1 LKFEFAI
8 ARRFLFPQRE
18 KEHRPTFIS
27 VIATGGIALG
37 TAALILTLSIVQ
49 GFSDEIRN
57 KIIGFGSHLHLVKV
71 GGDWVK
77 YDSVIAIKTQHAKN
91 VASVSP
97 FLQKDV
103 VLKSTN
109 GALRLEPALLK
120 AVVPQTDNSFIRNKI
135 TSGAYFSD
143 STQATLPL
151 LLGRKLAQ
159 KLALNVGDN
168 LLVIATTKSFA
179 KENEMRIEMNAKSL
193 LKSMRVE
200 TATVVGI
207 YETGLSQGFDDAIV
221 FTTLSSAQVFLD
233 MPEMISGYEIAVKEI
248 DLVGETAGELDAIIG
263 FPMYARTIYQIY
275 QNIFVWLRFQENI
288 IPLLL
293 ISVTVVAAFNV
304 ISTLLII
311 VLEKSREIGVVMSFG
326 ASDKQV
332 KTIFISQS
340 LLMAG
345 VGIAIGNALAL
356 TLSIAEKSLHLIS
369 LSEETYF
376 ISNVAIAIKPISY
389 VAISCFTVL
398 VCWLASLIP
407 SSVAAKLNP
416 VEALRK

>member
-1 LKFEFAI
+1 LKFEFTI
-8 ARRFLFPQRE
+8 ARRFLFPHKE
-18 KEHRPTFIS
+18 KAHRPTFIS
-27 VIATGGIALG
+27 AIATGGIALG

-57 KIIGFGSHLHLVKV
+57 KIIGFGSHIHLVKV
-71 GGDWVK
+71 GGDFVK
-77 YDSVIAIKTQHAKN
+77 YDSVIVIKTKQTQN
-91 VASVSP
+91 VASLSP

-103 VLKSTN
+103 ILKSAN
-109 GALRLEPALLK
+109 GASLLEPSLLK
-120 AVVPQTDNSFIRNKI
+120 AVEPQTDNSFIRDKI
-135 TSGAYFSD
+135 TAGAYFPD
-143 STQATLPL
+143 SLKATLPL
-151 LLGRKLAQ
+151 LLGKKLAQ
-159 KLALNVGDN
+159 KLALKVGDK

-179 KENEMRIEMNAKSL
+179 EEEARSERNAKSL

-207 YETGLSQGFDDAIV
+207 YETGLSQGFDDAIA
-221 FTTLSSAQVFLD
+221 FTTLLSAQTFLD
-233 MPEMISGYEIAVKEI
+233 MPEMISGYEITVKEI
-248 DLVGETAGELDAIIG
+248 DFVGETARELDAIIG

-293 ISVTVVAAFNV
+293 ISVTIVAAFNV

-311 VLEKSREIGVVMSFG
+311 VLEKGREIGVVMSFG
-326 ASDKQV
+326 ASGKQI
-332 KTIFISQS
+332 KTIFIAQS
-340 LLMAG
+340 LLMAL
-345 VGIAIGNALAL
+345 VGIAIGNGLAFL
-356 TLSIAEKSLHLIS
+356 LAIAEKSLHLIS

-376 ISNVAIAIKPISY
+376 ISNVAIAMKPINY
-389 VAISCFTVL
+389 VAISSFTVL

-416 VEALRK
+416 VQAIRR

>member
-1 LKFEFAI
+1 LKFEFTI
-8 ARRFLFPQRE
+8 ARRFLFPHKE
-18 KEHRPTFIS
+18 KAHRPTFIS
-27 VIATGGIALG
+27 AIATGGIALG

-57 KIIGFGSHLHLVKV
+57 KIIGFGSHIHLVKV
-71 GGDWVK
+71 GGDFVK
-77 YDSVIAIKTQHAKN
+77 YDSVIAIKTKQTQN
-91 VASVSP
+91 VASLSP

-103 VLKSTN
+103 ILKSAN
-109 GALRLEPALLK
+109 GASLLEPSLLK
-120 AVVPQTDNSFIRNKI
+120 AVEPQTDNSFIRDKI
-135 TSGAYFSD
+135 TAGAYFPD
-143 STQATLPL
+143 SLKATLPL
-151 LLGRKLAQ
+151 LLGKKLAQ
-159 KLALNVGDN
+159 KLALKVGDK

-179 KENEMRIEMNAKSL
+179 EEEARSERNAKSL

-207 YETGLSQGFDDAIV
+207 YETGLSQGFDDAIA
-221 FTTLSSAQVFLD
+221 FTTLLSAQTFLD
-233 MPEMISGYEIAVKEI
+233 MPEMISGYEITVKEI
-248 DLVGETAGELDAIIG
+248 DFVGETARELDAIIG

-293 ISVTVVAAFNV
+293 ISVTIVAAFNV

-311 VLEKSREIGVVMSFG
+311 VLEKGREIGVVMSFG
-326 ASDKQV
+326 ASGKQI
-332 KTIFISQS
+332 KTIFIAQS
-340 LLMAG
+340 LLMAL
-345 VGIAIGNALAL
+345 VGIAIGNGLAFL
-356 TLSIAEKSLHLIS
+356 LAIAEKSLHLIS

-376 ISNVAIAIKPISY
+376 ISNVAIAMKPINY
-389 VAISCFTVL
+389 VAISSFTVL

-416 VEALRK
+416 VQAIRR

>member
-1 LKFEFAI
+1 MKFEFTI
-8 ARRFLFPQRE
+8 ARRFLFPHKE
-18 KEHRPTFIS
+18 KAHRPTFIS
-27 VIATGGIALG
+27 AIATGGIALG

-57 KIIGFGSHLHLVKV
+57 KIIGFGSHIHLVKV
-71 GGDWVK
+71 GGDFVK
-77 YDSVIAIKTQHAKN
+77 YDSVIAIKTKQTQN
-91 VASVSP
+91 VASLSP

-103 VLKSTN
+103 ILKSAN
-109 GALRLEPALLK
+109 GASLLEPSLLK
-120 AVVPQTDNSFIRNKI
+120 AVEPQTDNSFIRDKI
-135 TSGAYFSD
+135 TAGAYFPD
-143 STQATLPL
+143 SLKATLPL
-151 LLGRKLAQ
+151 LLGKKLAQ
-159 KLALNVGDN
+159 KLALKVGDK

-179 KENEMRIEMNAKSL
+179 EEEARSERNAKSL

-207 YETGLSQGFDDAIV
+207 YETGLSQGFDDAIA
-221 FTTLSSAQVFLD
+221 FTTLLSAQTFLD
-233 MPEMISGYEIAVKEI
+233 MPEMISGYEITVKEI
-248 DLVGETAGELDAIIG
+248 DFVGETARELDAIIG

-293 ISVTVVAAFNV
+293 ISVTIVAAFNV

-311 VLEKSREIGVVMSFG
+311 VLEKGREIGVVMSFG
-326 ASDKQV
+326 ASGKQI
-332 KTIFISQS
+332 KTIFIAQS
-340 LLMAG
+340 LLMAL
-345 VGIAIGNALAL
+345 VGIAIGNGLAFL
-356 TLSIAEKSLHLIS
+356 LAIAEKSLHLIS

-376 ISNVAIAIKPISY
+376 ISNVAIAMKPINY
-389 VAISCFTVL
+389 VAISSFTVL

-416 VEALRK
+416 VQAIRR

>member
-1 LKFEFAI
+1 MKFEFTI

-18 KEHRPTFIS
+18 REHKPTFIS
-27 VIATGGIALG
+27 AIATGGIALG

-57 KIIGFGSHLHLVKV
+57 KIIGFGSHIHLVKV
-71 GGDWVK
+71 GGDFVK
-77 YDSVIAIKTQHAKN
+77 YDSVIAIKTKQTQN
-91 VASVSP
+91 VASLSP

-103 VLKSTN
+103 ILKSAS
-109 GALRLEPALLK
+109 GASLLEPALLK
-120 AVVPQTDNSFIRNKI
+120 AVEPQTDNSFIRNKI
-135 TSGAYFSD
+135 TSGAYFPD
-143 STQATLPL
+143 STQTMLPM
-151 LLGRKLAQ
+151 LLGKKLAQ
-159 KLALNVGDN
+159 KLALKVGDN

-179 KENEMRIEMNAKSL
+179 EEKEMRVEMNAKSL

-207 YETGLSQGFDDAIV
+207 YETGLSQGFDDAIA
-221 FTTLSSAQVFLD
+221 FTTLSSAQTFLD
-233 MPEMISGYEIAVKEI
+233 MPEMISGYEITVKEI
-248 DLVGETAGELDAIIG
+248 DFVSETARELDSIVG

-293 ISVTVVAAFNV
+293 ISVTIVAAFNV

-311 VLEKSREIGVVMSFG
+311 VLEKGREIGVVMSFG
-326 ASDKQV
+326 ASGKQV

-345 VGIAIGNALAL
+345 VGIAIGNGLAL
-356 TLSIAEKSLHLIS
+356 LLSIAEKSLHLIS

-376 ISNVAIAIKPISY
+376 ISNVAIAMKPINY
-389 VAISCFTVL
+389 VAISSFTVL
-398 VCWLASLIP
+398 VCWLASMLP

-416 VEALRK
+416 VQAIRR

>member
-1 LKFEFAI
+1 MKFELTI

-18 KEHRPTFIS
+18 KEHKPTFIS
-27 VIATGGIALG
+27 TIATGGIALG

-71 GGDWVK
+71 GGDMVK
-77 YDSVIAIKTQHAKN
+77 YDSVIAIKTTQIQN
-91 VASVSP
+91 VKSVSP

-103 VLKSTN
+103 ILKSAS
-109 GALRLEPALLK
+109 GASLLEPALLK
-120 AVVPQTDNSFIRNKI
+120 AVVPQTDNSFIRNKLI
-135 TSGAYFSD
+135 SGAYFSD
-143 STQATLPL
+143 SIQVSLPL
-151 LLGRKLAQ
+151 LLGKKMAQ
-159 KLALNVGDN
+159 KLALKVGDQ
-168 LLVIATTKSFA
+168 LLVIATTKAFSETQATSEITA
-179 KENEMRIEMNAKSL
+179 KNL
-193 LKSMRVE
+193 LKSMRLE

-207 YETGLSQGFDDAIV
+207 YETGLSQGFDDAMA
-221 FTTLSSAQVFLD
+221 FTTLRAAQDFLD
-233 MPEMISGYEIAVKEI
+233 MPDMISGYELVVEDI
-248 DLVGETAGELDAIIG
+248 DRVGETAQELDSLIG
-263 FPMYARTIYQIY
+263 FPMYARTIFQIY

-293 ISVTVVAAFNV
+293 ISVTIVAAFNV

-311 VLEKSREIGVVMSFG
+311 VLEKGREIGVVMSFG
-326 ASDKQV
+326 ASGKQI

-345 VGIAIGNALAL
+345 VGIAIGNGLSL
-356 TLSIAEKSLHLIS
+356 LLSIVEKSLHLIS

-376 ISNVAIAIKPISY
+376 ISNVAIAIKPINY
-389 VAISCFTVL
+389 VMISAFTL
-398 VCWLASLIP
+398 AVCWLASLIP

-416 VEALRK
+416 IQSIRR

>member
-1 LKFEFAI
+1 
-8 ARRFLFPQRE
+8 
-18 KEHRPTFIS
+18 
-27 VIATGGIALG
+27 
-37 TAALILTLSIVQ
+37 
-49 GFSDEIRN
+49 
-57 KIIGFGSHLHLVKV
+57 
-71 GGDWVK
+71 
-77 YDSVIAIKTQHAKN
+77 
-91 VASVSP
+91 
-97 FLQKDV
+97 
-103 VLKSTN
+103 
-109 GALRLEPALLK
+109 
-120 AVVPQTDNSFIRNKI
+120 
-135 TSGAYFSD
+135 
-143 STQATLPL
+143 
-151 LLGRKLAQ
+151 
-159 KLALNVGDN
+159 
-168 LLVIATTKSFA
+168 
-179 KENEMRIEMNAKSL
+179 
-193 LKSMRVE
+193 
-200 TATVVGI
+200 
-207 YETGLSQGFDDAIV
+207 
-221 FTTLSSAQVFLD
+221 
-233 MPEMISGYEIAVKEI
+233 
-248 DLVGETAGELDAIIG
+248 
-263 FPMYARTIYQIY
+263 MYARTIYQIY

-376 ISNVAIAIKPISY
+376 ISNVAIAIKPINY
-389 VAISCFTVL
+389 FAISCFTVL